1 MPVLLLD
8 DGEGNK
14 DGDVLV
20 FASDGCVTFVDE
32 GSGDG
37 VKDDVQIY
45 SSLLL
50 ISSNNI
56 SLSTPCLYPLPIK
69 KYEEKTEV
77 DLDKYHCQKN

>member
-8 DGEGNK
+8 DGDGDK

-20 FASDGCVTFVDE
+20 FASDGCVAIVDE

-56 SLSTPCLYPLPIK
+56 SLSASCLYPLPIK
-69 KYEEKTEV
+69 RIHVYIKFI
-77 DLDKYHCQKN
+77 NF